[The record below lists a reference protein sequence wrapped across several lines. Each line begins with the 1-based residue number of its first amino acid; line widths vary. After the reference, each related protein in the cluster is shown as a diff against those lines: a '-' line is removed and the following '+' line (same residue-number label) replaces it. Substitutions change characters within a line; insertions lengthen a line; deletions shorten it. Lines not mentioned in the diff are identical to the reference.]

1 MSKLNSD
8 VAMSKSP
15 NGKANIKVETG
26 ELSMEEL
33 GNVAAGSPTQVS
45 AQSASTNDR
54 TIMKTRHDTVKNS
67 ISNVR

>member
-8 VAMSKSP
+8 VAKSSP
-15 NGKANIKVETG
+15 NEKTNIKVETG

-33 GNVAAGSPTQVS
+33 GNVAAGSSTEVS
-45 AQSASTNDR
+45 EQSALTNDR
-54 TIMKTRHDTVKNS
+54 TVMKTKHDTVKNS

>member
-8 VAMSKSP
+8 VAMTKSP
-15 NGKANIKVETG
+15 NEKADIKVETG

-33 GNVAAGSPTQVS
+33 SNVAAGSLTHVS
-45 AQSASTNDR
+45 AQSASTNDP
-54 TIMKTRHDTVKNS
+54 TTMKTRHDTVKNS

>member
-8 VAMSKSP
+8 VAKSSP
-15 NGKANIKVETG
+15 NEKTNIKVETG

-33 GNVAAGSPTQVS
+33 GNVAAGSSTEVS
-45 AQSASTNDR
+45 APSALTNDR
-54 TIMKTRHDTVKNS
+54 TVMKTKHDTVKNS

>member
-8 VAMSKSP
+8 VAKSSP
-15 NGKANIKVETG
+15 NEKTNVKVETG

-33 GNVAAGSPTQVS
+33 GNVAAGSSTEVS
-45 AQSASTNDR
+45 EQSALTNDR
-54 TIMKTRHDTVKNS
+54 TVMKTKHDTVKNS